1 MKVEIITADSL
12 ITLHYR
18 VTNSDGFEFI
28 STFDHRPATLQL
40 GTGELAP
47 PFEQCLIGLPTD
59 TCRSFDLPPDAA
71 FGAHN
76 PDLVQ
81 RIRRSDLP
89 DDAMPELLANI
100 TMQNAAGQQFTGI
113 VRERDEAGLLVDFNH
128 PLAGKSLRFEVDI
141 KGIL

>member
-1 MKVEIITADSL
+1 MSTEIIAANSL
-12 ITLHYR
+12 VTLHYR

-28 STFDHRPATLQL
+28 STFDNRPATLQL

-47 PFEQCLIGLPTD
+47 PFEQCLIGLPAD

-89 DDAMPELLANI
+89 DDTMPELLANI
-100 TMQNAAGQQFTGI
+100 TMQNVTGQQFTGI
-113 VRERDEAGLLVDFNH
+113 VRERDENGLLVDFNH